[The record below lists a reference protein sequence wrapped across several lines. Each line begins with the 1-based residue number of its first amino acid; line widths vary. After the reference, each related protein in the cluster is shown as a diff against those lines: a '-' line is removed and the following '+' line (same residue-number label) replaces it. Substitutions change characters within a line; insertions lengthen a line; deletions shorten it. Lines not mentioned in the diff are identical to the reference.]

1 VTAGLPF
8 VDSPT
13 GVLLSLA
20 MYLSIVLAGSAVLAA
35 RPPQAA
41 AAKRPDP
48 AWLRSLVLL
57 HNLFL
62 VVLSVYMC
70 SG

>member
-1 VTAGLPF
+1 

-13 GVLLSLA
+13 GVLLCLGVYLA
-20 MYLSIVLAGSAVLAA
+20 IVLGGSAVLAA
-35 RPPQAA
+35 RP
-41 AAKRPDP
+41 AKTAQPATKMPDP